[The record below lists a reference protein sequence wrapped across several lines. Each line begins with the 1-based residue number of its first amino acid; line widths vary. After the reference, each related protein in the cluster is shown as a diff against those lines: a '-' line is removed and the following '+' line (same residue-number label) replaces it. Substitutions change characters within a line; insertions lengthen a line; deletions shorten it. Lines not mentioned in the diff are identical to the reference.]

1 MYQALIVEHI
11 VGLTV
16 DCTDLVKT
24 LVQVVHGVVEGEDD
38 QLGQSLGAHVACQ
51 STLII
56 NCGERAGE
64 WGVVLLLN
72 MAVNR

>member
-16 DCTDLVKT
+16 DGTDLVKT

-38 QLGQSLGAHVACQ
+38 QLG
-51 STLII
+51 
-56 NCGERAGE
+56 
-64 WGVVLLLN
+64 
-72 MAVNR
+72 